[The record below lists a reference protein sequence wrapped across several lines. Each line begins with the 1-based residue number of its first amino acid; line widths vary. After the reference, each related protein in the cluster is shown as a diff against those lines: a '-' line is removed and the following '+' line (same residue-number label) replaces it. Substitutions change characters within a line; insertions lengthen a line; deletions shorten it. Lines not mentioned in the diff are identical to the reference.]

1 MNRTDR
7 QPGTT
12 PLPTSIP
19 ADLPYSATDL
29 ARLHLSGPEGL
40 EFLSWR
46 AIARSPRPEAFQAVL
61 NTAVYDEMII
71 NRARHTALAVE
82 HSLTSP
88 RVAESG
94 TTFLFVI
101 DGQLTLEVDGETT
114 VLDSG
119 TGCTIPGTL
128 SYKAMNAAPVSTLQ
142 VIVAPGSLSL
152 RGFPLW
158 DGGIERLTTSPLL
171 TATVGFLNSLAAEL
185 PASGTVAAFAA
196 QRAVHDLFAGL
207 LLESRTSVSGP
218 VERGSATV
226 GRAIAFIADHYGDP
240 HLTTADIAAG
250 IHISVRQVQRLFED
264 TGTSVSEHLRM
275 HRLRMASALL
285 SDPNSAGMSATEISE
300 ITGFGEPNR
309 MRRAFRAAYGMTP
322 GEYRKSVQG

>member
-1 MNRTDR
+1 MNRTES

-12 PLPTSIP
+12 LLPTSIP
-19 ADLPYSATDL
+19 AELPYSATDL

-40 EFLSWR
+40 EFMSWR
-46 AIARSPRPEAFQAVL
+46 AIARSPHPEAFQAVL

-71 NRARHTALAVE
+71 NRARHTPLVVE
-82 HSLTSP
+82 HSTKAS
-88 RVAESG
+88 RVAEAG

-101 DGQLTLEVDGETT
+101 DGQLFLEVGDT
-114 VLDSG
+114 VTELSSG

-128 SYKAMNAAPVSTLQ
+128 AYSARNSGPISTLQ

-158 DGGIERLTTSPLL
+158 DGGIERLTTSTLL
-171 TATVGFLNSLAAEL
+171 TATVGFLNTLAGDL
-185 PASGTVAAFAA
+185 PAAGTVAAFAA
-196 QRAVHDLFAGL
+196 QRAIHDLFAGL

-226 GRAIAFIADHYGDP
+226 GRAIAFIGDHYGNP

-250 IHISVRQVQRLFED
+250 IHVSVRQVQRLFED
-264 TGTSVSEHLRM
+264 TGTSVSEHLRL

-285 SDPNSAGMSATEISE
+285 SDPNAAGMSATEISE